1 MVNSVEYSL
10 DVIRDEARR
19 LVKKGLVSR
28 RQPIY
33 TLCQYI
39 PVREWERVESELEK
53 NDFLLRD
60 CLLDLLGREDWDE
73 D

>member
-1 MVNSVEYSL
+1 MVQSVEYSL

-19 LVKKGLVSR
+19 LVNKGLISR

-33 TLCQYI
+33 ALCQYI
-39 PVREWERVESELEK
+39 PVREWAGVESELEK

-60 CLLDLLGREDWDE
+60 CILDLLGREDWDE